1 MSHMRGRTGGRKHE
15 RITFVLFG
23 DSVSFSI
30 VVASNSLVF
39 CFLFLSVFGVGS
51 LLVSPPPS
59 KKNGVVGEGRVP
71 RQIGV
76 KGFCFMVRVKP

>member
-1 MSHMRGRTGGRKHE
+1 MSHMRCRTGGRKHE

-39 CFLFLSVFGVGS
+39 CFLCLSVFGVGS
-51 LLVSPPPS
+51 LLVPPP
-59 KKNGVVGEGRVP
+59 KNGVVGEGRVP